1 MQDSIMSTLNGFNI
15 DTSDK
20 STYGE
25 STTID
30 PSSIDWVIG
39 MVVKAKKSNCDNGDG
54 KDVSSEFDK
63 SSWMIAVSIAI
74 FAAVINNIGVNLQ
87 KLAWTKMQ
95 IQTSQQE
102 QQPIH
107 EIEQPSATASDIGT
121 SSVAM
126 AAGTEASNSNGNND
140 EDSPL
145 HQELLSSNNK
155 KSNFTSYKLY
165 WLLGMVGIFAASI
178 LDFMALAFGPQS
190 VIAPLG
196 SLTMVANSFIAPYM
210 HGESLHKQVLTST
223 LVILFGCFVSVSAAS
238 HQNDICGVDALFD
251 LYKST
256 KFYIYVSAISFTII
270 LGVFAA
276 NRCEKIE
283 KEKGKESREYLEVFK
298 FHRFIYAAISGIFG
312 AQSVVFAKSIDV
324 LLVSSIRGDKIFLAY
339 PATYMVLA
347 GLVLCIVMQLY
358 WLNLGLARFESLYN
372 VPVSVNNPLNVFL
385 CLCLTLIYRCLHQ
398 HGSLVQVLQEGLCLE
413 SSVISVC
420 FRHLHFHL
428 VFFYVA
434 WECSF

>member
-1 MQDSIMSTLNGFNI
+1 MQDSFLSPLNGFSS
-15 DTSDK
+15 DGSSGSDK
-20 STYGE
+20 DIYDGPINIYPSTA
-25 STTID
+25 D
-30 PSSIDWVIG
+30 MVIG
-39 MVVKAKKSNCDNGDG
+39 MIVKGKKSNCDNGDG
-54 KDVSSEFDK
+54 KDVSSDFDK

-95 IQTSQQE
+95 IQTSQQ
-102 QQPIH
+102 QQTIH
-107 EIEQPSATASDIGT
+107 EIDSSATTTAPT
-121 SSVAM
+121 
-126 AAGTEASNSNGNND
+126 TEASSVVVVARSGTATSNNNHNGEESPLDEQLLRSSSSINNNNSNNGK
-140 EDSPL
+140 
-145 HQELLSSNNK
+145 SS
-155 KSNFTSYKLY
+155 STSYKLY
-165 WLLGMVGIFAASI
+165 WLLGMVGIFAASV

-256 KFYIYVSAISFTII
+256 KFYIYVSGISFTII
-270 LGVFAA
+270 LGIFAA

-372 VPVSVNNPLNVFL
+372 VPVSLFTF
-385 CLCLTLIYRCLHQ
+385 LTLNQLSHIHAIGIYINMDRWHKSCRRSYVW
-398 HGSLVQVLQEGLCLE
+398 GVQ
-413 SSVISVC
+413 
-420 FRHLHFHL
+420 
-428 VFFYVA
+428 
-434 WECSF
+434 